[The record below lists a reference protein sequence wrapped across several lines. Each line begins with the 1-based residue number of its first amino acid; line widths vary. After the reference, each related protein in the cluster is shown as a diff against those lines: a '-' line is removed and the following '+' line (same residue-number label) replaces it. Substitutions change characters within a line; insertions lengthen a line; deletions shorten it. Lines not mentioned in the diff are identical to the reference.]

1 MNNIYNN
8 EVLKQQYMEID
19 IPQALDEAIIEGLNR
34 GKRKAGFRQMRQRA
48 LSAVAVLLIALSA
61 LTVSVNVSPA
71 FANALS
77 DIPVIGRIVQ
87 VLRFVDGTASGGS
100 ITDGLDINQME
111 VVSTQETE
119 RFVIH
124 FSQDTLAQDG
134 TGAYKVQAYEN
145 PHIYQFDIG
154 GARMISA
161 REDFETIRGLER
173 VKDVYTLMT
182 LDDSLIRFQVLLDTA
197 VDVEIAQISNPN
209 GLMVTLSSA
218 KSDSGEEDN
227 SSEKVYTV
235 RSKSYPYSESFGHL
249 EEALMWQQRESV
261 ISTYRIMKDQA
272 GSFLFELGQFESE
285 ASAQDFIDQVKDQ
298 VSIDLYIEARSV
310 SDLPK
315 AQIDQ

>member
-1 MNNIYNN
+1 
-8 EVLKQQYMEID
+8 
-19 IPQALDEAIIEGLNR
+19 
-34 GKRKAGFRQMRQRA
+34 
-48 LSAVAVLLIALSA
+48 
-61 LTVSVNVSPA
+61 
-71 FANALS
+71 
-77 DIPVIGRIVQ
+77 
-87 VLRFVDGTASGGS
+87 
-100 ITDGLDINQME
+100 ME